1 MRAEKTPDAGSY
13 GGIDGR
19 TPPAKPEP
27 PFLHFG
33 DKGNEGLDH
42 RSVAFS
48 EPHDGGIHDDVV
60 EDDVADA
67 VAGNRQIGLRDD
79 GGADPL
85 THVFDDEAQG
95 RKLDD
100 GLRSEAEC
108 IVDHVGRV
116 MTALED
122 HEVAM
127 TQDVHVELSV
137 RGDAGRVSGSK
148 EYGRTASDRL
158 HHDRRIEPH
167 AESDAHH
174 HVDRTFGQ
182 ALCKR
187 SGRRLFGNDRE

>member
-67 VAGNRQIGLRDD
+67 VAGNRQIGLR
-79 GGADPL
+79 AAP
-85 THVFDDEAQG
+85 
-95 RKLDD
+95 
-100 GLRSEAEC
+100 
-108 IVDHVGRV
+108 I
-116 MTALED
+116 
-122 HEVAM
+122 
-127 TQDVHVELSV
+127 
-137 RGDAGRVSGSK
+137 
-148 EYGRTASDRL
+148 
-158 HHDRRIEPH
+158 P
-167 AESDAHH
+167 
-174 HVDRTFGQ
+174 
-182 ALCKR
+182 
-187 SGRRLFGNDRE
+187 